1 MQSQEI
7 AKINQEIKKFETE
20 RSNLKEQREQAEIQ
34 AEQNRVNS
42 QNQLQQIATQI
53 VMRDGAI
60 LALKGLLPEEKK
72 EEKKTNVKEVVDQIK
87 KTDISPQEGEKSK
100 TKK

>member
-7 AKINQEIKKFETE
+7 ARINQEIKKFETE